1 LRLLLAAITCEKG
14 DLAGNLDRH
23 LDVLRDGAG
32 AGCDL
37 AVFPEMSVTGSVNQ
51 IDHPEH
57 AITVDDPAIARLARA
72 AADLGVEALVGIG
85 ERAGERLH
93 ISQLH
98 LAGGGVAGV
107 QRKRRLGEGEE
118 GFAVDD
124 RTPRFAC
131 GDQPFGVVICA
142 ESQVDRTWD
151 ASTAGGERLVILC
164 SAPGLDERCTSEET
178 WRSGFEWWGT
188 AGLADAQHQAKRLGV
203 WVAMAT
209 QAGST
214 FDEDFPGIAALI
226 DPAGEVVD
234 RLPDW
239 RPGTIVVEVPLG

>member
-1 LRLLLAAITCEKG
+1 VRLLLAAITCEKG
-14 DLAGNLDRH
+14 DLDGNLARH
-23 LDVLRDGAG
+23 SEVLRRAAADGCSMG
-32 AGCDL
+32 
-37 AVFPEMSVTGSVNQ
+37 VFPEMSLTGSVNQ

-57 AITVDDPAIARLARA
+57 AVPLDDPAVRELAA
-72 AADLGVEALVGIG
+72 TAGDLGVDAVVGIG
-85 ERAGERLH
+85 ERLGDELY

-98 LAGGGVAGV
+98 LSGGRVAAV
-107 QRKRRLGEGEE
+107 QRKRHLGEGED

-131 GDQPFGVVICA
+131 DGEPFGVVICA
-142 ESQVDRTWD
+142 ESHVDFTWD
-151 ASTAGGERLVILC
+151 ASTSDGERLVCLC

-178 WRSGFEWWGT
+178 WRSGFDWWGT

-214 FDEDFPGIAALI
+214 VDEDFPGIAALI
-226 DPAGEVVD
+226 DPRGGIVD

-239 RPGTIVVEVPLG
+239 RPGTLVVDVPGT